1 MKSIVIY
8 IHGFASGPG
17 LKAELMK
24 NAFPNSEIVAPQL
37 TGHVEEDLVI
47 RDWLV
52 EQFPFATDLD
62 KELAHISSIK
72 PEDFMS
78 NYQDAMND
86 FYADSDEKER
96 NELISFA
103 MKLAKSDRV
112 ITPEENKFLNELF
125 EKWGNGND

>member
-1 MKSIVIY
+1 MSRKLNKPLAGY
-8 IHGFASGPG
+8 H
-17 LKAELMK
+17 LLMILSAVD
-24 NAFPNSEIVAPQL
+24 NRF
-37 TGHVEEDLVI
+37 HVEEDLVI

>member
-1 MKSIVIY
+1 
-8 IHGFASGPG
+8 
-17 LKAELMK
+17 
-24 NAFPNSEIVAPQL
+24 
-37 TGHVEEDLVI
+37 
-47 RDWLV
+47 
-52 EQFPFATDLD
+52 
-62 KELAHISSIK
+62 
-72 PEDFMS
+72 MS